1 MTRPLSASAAIGV
14 AVLALVASVAQLAGC
29 GSAQPP
35 RYHTLMPA
43 PASTMRAPAPAGS
56 LAWEVLPVAVP
67 AGVDQPQW
75 VVRTVDGSL
84 AVLEQERWIG
94 PLGEEIR
101 AAVADRLTQE
111 VGAPAVSAES
121 RKRWRIRIDVQR
133 FDSTPGREAR
143 LEATWTLSSDADA
156 AAAAALRCR
165 GEFVQALAAS
175 GYLALAKGHQ
185 QAVATLAD
193 AIGSELKA
201 LNAGQTATCSPL
213 ASQVPLASVPLR

>member
-1 MTRPLSASAAIGV
+1 MTRPLLLPASNARRRGAAIGL
-14 AVLALVASVAQLAGC
+14 AVFALLAGC

-43 PASTMRAPAPAGS
+43 PASTVRPPAPAGS
-56 LAWEVLPVAVP
+56 MAWEVLPVAIP

-101 AAVADRLTQE
+101 AAVSDRLTQE
-111 VGAPAVSAES
+111 VGAPAASAES

-133 FDSTPGREAR
+133 FDSSPGREAR

-156 AAAAALRCR
+156 AAALRCR
-165 GEFVQALAAS
+165 GEFVQALATG

-185 QAVATLAD
+185 QAVTALAD
-193 AIGSELKA
+193 AIGSELKT
-201 LNAGQTATCSPL
+201 LNAGQTATCSPR
-213 ASQVPLASVPLR
+213 AAQVPQS

>member
-1 MTRPLSASAAIGV
+1 MTRPLPASPARRRGAAIGM
-14 AVLALVASVAQLAGC
+14 ALLAALTGCASV
-29 GSAQPP
+29 QPP

-43 PASTMRAPAPAGS
+43 SALAAGRPPAPAGS

-101 AAVADRLTQE
+101 AAVAQRLTQQL
-111 VGAPAVSAES
+111 GAPAVSVPGEP

-133 FDSTPGREAR
+133 FDSVPGREAR
-143 LEATWTLSSDADA
+143 LEATWTVRSGAEPA
-156 AAAAALRCR
+156 TALRCR
-165 GEFVQALAAS
+165 GEFVQTPASAGYPALAQ
-175 GYLALAKGHQ
+175 GHR

-193 AIGSELKA
+193 TIGAELKA
-201 LNAGQTATCSPL
+201 LGAGQPADCTAAAAAPS
-213 ASQVPLASVPLR
+213 

>member
-1 MTRPLSASAAIGV
+1 MTRPLPASNARRCGAAIGV
-14 AVLALVASVAQLAGC
+14 AVIALLAGC
-29 GSAQPP
+29 GSVPPP

-43 PASTMRAPAPAGS
+43 PASTVRPPAPAGS
-56 LAWEVLPVAVP
+56 LAWEVLPVAIP

-84 AVLEQERWIG
+84 AVLEQERWIA

-111 VGAPAVSAES
+111 VGAPALSAES

-133 FDSTPGREAR
+133 FDSAPGREAR

-156 AAAAALRCR
+156 AAALRCR
-165 GEFVQALAAS
+165 GAFVQALAAS
-175 GYLALAKGHQ
+175 GYLALATGHQ
-185 QAVATLAD
+185 KAVAALAD

-201 LNAGQTATCSPL
+201 LSAGQTATCSPL
-213 ASQVPLASVPLR
+213 ASQVSQR

>member
-1 MTRPLSASAAIGV
+1 MTTRVHATHARRRGVAIGI
-14 AVLALVASVAQLAGC
+14 AVLTLLAAC
-29 GSAQPP
+29 SSAQPP
-35 RYHTLMPA
+35 RYHSLMPA
-43 PASTMRAPAPAGS
+43 PAPTALPPAPAGS

-84 AVLEQERWIG
+84 AVLEQERWIA

-101 AAVADRLTQE
+101 AAVADRLTQV
-111 VGAPAVSAES
+111 VGAPAVSTEP

-133 FDSTPGREAR
+133 FDSAPGREAR

-156 AAAAALRCR
+156 AAALRCH
-165 GEFVQALAAS
+165 GEFVQTLAAS

-193 AIGSELKA
+193 AIGSGLKA
-201 LNAGQTATCSPL
+201 LGAGQTATCAGQPG
-213 ASQVPLASVPLR
+213 RT

>member
-1 MTRPLSASAAIGV
+1 MTRLLLHLPARHARRRGAAIGV
-14 AVLALVASVAQLAGC
+14 TVLALLAGC

-43 PASTMRAPAPAGS
+43 AQSTVRPPAPTGS
-56 LAWEVLPVAVP
+56 LAWEVLPVAIP

-84 AVLEQERWIG
+84 AVLEQERWIA

-111 VGAPAVSAES
+111 VGTPAVSAES

-133 FDSTPGREAR
+133 FESAPGREAR

-156 AAAAALRCR
+156 TAALRCR
-165 GEFVQALAAS
+165 GEFVQPLSAG
-175 GYLALAKGHQ
+175 GYLALATGHQ
-185 QAVATLAD
+185 QAVARLAD
-193 AIGSELKA
+193 VIGSELKA

-213 ASQVPLASVPLR
+213 ASQVPQK

>member
-1 MTRPLSASAAIGV
+1 MTRPLPASHARRRGTAIGV
-14 AVLALVASVAQLAGC
+14 AVLALLAGC

-43 PASTMRAPAPAGS
+43 PASTVRPLAPAGS
-56 LAWEVLPVAVP
+56 LAWEVLPVVVP

-84 AVLEQERWIG
+84 AVLEQERWIA

-111 VGAPAVSAES
+111 VGAPAVSAEAS
-121 RKRWRIRIDVQR
+121 KRWRIRIDVHR
-133 FDSTPGREAR
+133 FDSAPGREAR
-143 LEATWTLSSDADA
+143 LEATWTLSSDAD
-156 AAAAALRCR
+156 AAAALRCR

-175 GYLALAKGHQ
+175 GYLALATGHQ
-185 QAVATLAD
+185 QAVTRLAD
-193 AIGSELKA
+193 AIASELKA

-213 ASQVPLASVPLR
+213 ASQLPQR

>member
-1 MTRPLSASAAIGV
+1 MTRPFPAPAARRRDVAIGVAVGV
-14 AVLALVASVAQLAGC
+14 AVLALLTACS
-29 GSAQPP
+29 SAQPP

-43 PASTMRAPAPAGS
+43 PASTVRPPAPAGS

-75 VVRTVDGSL
+75 VVQTVDGSL
-84 AVLEQERWIG
+84 AVLEQERWIS

-101 AAVADRLTQE
+101 AAVTDRLTQQ
-111 VGAPAVSAES
+111 VGAPSVSAEL
-121 RKRWRIRIDVQR
+121 RRRWRIRIDVHR
-133 FDSTPGREAR
+133 FDSAPGREAR
-143 LEATWTLSSDADA
+143 LEATWTLSSDAE
-156 AAAAALRCR
+156 AAAALRCR
-165 GEFVQALAAS
+165 GEFVQSLAGS

-185 QAVATLAD
+185 QAVKTLAD

-213 ASQVPLASVPLR
+213 V

>member
-1 MTRPLSASAAIGV
+1 MTRSLPASHARRRGAAIGV
-14 AVLALVASVAQLAGC
+14 AMLALVAGC

-43 PASTMRAPAPAGS
+43 PASTVRPAAPAGS

-111 VGAPAVSAES
+111 IGTPAVSAES
-121 RKRWRIRIDVQR
+121 RKRWRIRIDVHR
-133 FDSTPGREAR
+133 FESAPGREAR

-156 AAAAALRCR
+156 AAALRCR
-165 GEFVQALAAS
+165 GEFVQALSAS
-175 GYLALAKGHQ
+175 GYLALATGHQ
-185 QAVATLAD
+185 QAVARLAD
-193 AIGSELKA
+193 AIGGELKA

-213 ASQVPLASVPLR
+213 ASQAPQK

>member
-1 MTRPLSASAAIGV
+1 MTRPLPASHARRRGAAIGV
-14 AVLALVASVAQLAGC
+14 AALALLAGC

-43 PASTMRAPAPAGS
+43 PASTMRPAAPAGS

-84 AVLEQERWIG
+84 AVLEQERWIA

-101 AAVADRLTQE
+101 AAVADRLTQD
-111 VGAPAVSAES
+111 VGAPALSVES

-133 FDSTPGREAR
+133 FDSVPGREAR

-156 AAAAALRCR
+156 AAALRCR
-165 GEFVQALAAS
+165 GEFVQAPAAS

-185 QAVATLAD
+185 QAVTAMAD
-193 AIGSELKA
+193 AIGSGLKA
-201 LNAGQTATCSPL
+201 LNAGQPATCT
-213 ASQVPLASVPLR
+213 ASSV

>member
-1 MTRPLSASAAIGV
+1 MTRPLPANTARRRGTAIGV
-14 AVLALVASVAQLAGC
+14 AVLALLAGC

-43 PASTMRAPAPAGS
+43 PASTVRPPAPAGS

-84 AVLEQERWIG
+84 AVLEQERWIA

-101 AAVADRLTQE
+101 AAVADRLTQD
-111 VGAPAVSAES
+111 VGAPAASAES
-121 RKRWRIRIDVQR
+121 RKRWRIRIDVHR
-133 FDSTPGREAR
+133 FDSAPGREAR
-143 LEATWTLSSDADA
+143 LEATWTLSSDAD
-156 AAAAALRCR
+156 AAAALRCR

-175 GYLALAKGHQ
+175 GYLALATGHQ
-185 QAVATLAD
+185 RAVTALAD

-213 ASQVPLASVPLR
+213 ASQVLQR

>member
-14 AVLALVASVAQLAGC
+14 AVLALLAGC

-43 PASTMRAPAPAGS
+43 PASTMRPPAPAGS

-121 RKRWRIRIDVQR
+121 RKRWRIRIDVHR

-143 LEATWTLSSDADA
+143 LEATWTLSSDAD
-156 AAAAALRCR
+156 AAALRCR

-185 QAVATLAD
+185 QAVTTLAD
-193 AIGSELKA
+193 AIGSELKT

-213 ASQVPLASVPLR
+213 ASQVPLASVPPR

>member
-1 MTRPLSASAAIGV
+1 MTRPLRVPAGRRRGAAIGV
-14 AVLALVASVAQLAGC
+14 AVLALLAGC

-43 PASTMRAPAPAGS
+43 PASAARPPVPAGL

-75 VVRTVDGSL
+75 VVRTVDGGL

-101 AAVADRLTQE
+101 GAVADRLTQAL
-111 VGAPAVSAES
+111 GAPAVSAEAG
-121 RKRWRIRIDVQR
+121 KRWRIRIDVQR
-133 FDSTPGREAR
+133 FDSAPGREAR
-143 LEATWTLSSDADA
+143 LEATWTVSSDAEA
-156 AAAAALRCR
+156 ATPLRCR
-165 GEFVQALAAS
+165 GEFVQTLAAS

-185 QAVATLAD
+185 QAVSTLAD

-201 LNAGQTATCSPL
+201 LNAGQPATCAGQLPQS
-213 ASQVPLASVPLR
+213 